1 MMSRT
6 PDARARDNQTR
17 KIQENITNVEKHFGE
32 MCQIFAAYVR
42 KTARLRDKADVLV
55 REIGMYADTETPNL
69 KSGLKQFADH
79 LAKVEDYRQA
89 EVERLEAKVIEPLK
103 SYGAVVKRKREDLKA
118 TQSARDREAKQMA
131 QLERTRQR
139 NPSDRQIISQVC
151 PRASH
156 HLTVVQY
163 VLLYV
168 SCISMCSPNQA
179 ESELQRA
186 TMDATRT
193 TRQLEETIDEF
204 EKQKIRDIKKIFG
217 DFVTVEMAFHAK
229 ALEVYTLA
237 YQSIQSVDEEE
248 DLEVFR
254 SLLHP
259 PDYQSRLDIVRANSK
274 TSLDR
279 TGSFMSTSGTL
290 QQQRARQTRREE
302 EEEEDEEDEDES
314 EEEEDDE
321 DEEEDTDDEN

>member
-1 MMSRT
+1 MSRT

-32 MCQIFAAYVR
+32 MCQLFAAYAR
-42 KTARLRDKADVLV
+42 KTARLRDKADLLV
-55 REIGMYADTETPNL
+55 REIGVYADTETPNL
-69 KSGLKQFADH
+69 KKGLKQFADH

-139 NPSDRQIISQVC
+139 NPSDRQIISQ
-151 PRASH
+151 
-156 HLTVVQY
+156 
-163 VLLYV
+163 
-168 SCISMCSPNQA
+168 A

-204 EKQKIRDIKKIFG
+204 EMQKIRDIK
-217 DFVTVEMAFHAK
+217 
-229 ALEVYTLA
+229 
-237 YQSIQSVDEEE
+237 
-248 DLEVFR
+248 VFR
-254 SLLHP
+254 SSLHP

-279 TGSFMSTSGTL
+279 TGSFLSTSGTL
-290 QQQRARQTRREE
+290 QQQRTGNRQTRREE
-302 EEEEDEEDEDES
+302 EEEEDEEDEEES
-314 EEEEDDE
+314 EEE
-321 DEEEDTDDEN
+321 DEEDDTDDEN

>member
-1 MMSRT
+1 MSRT

-32 MCQIFAAYVR
+32 MCQLFAAYVR
-42 KTARLRDKADVLV
+42 KTARLRDKSDVLV
-55 REIGMYADTETPNL
+55 REIGIYADTETPHL
-69 KSGLKQFADH
+69 KRGMKQFAEH
-79 LAKVEDYRQA
+79 LAKIQDYRQA
-89 EVERLEAKVIEPLK
+89 EVERLESKVIEPLK
-103 SYGAVVKRKREDLKA
+103 SYGAVVKRKREDLKT

-139 NPSDRQIISQVC
+139 NPSDRQIISQ
-151 PRASH
+151 
-156 HLTVVQY
+156 
-163 VLLYV
+163 
-168 SCISMCSPNQA
+168 A
-179 ESELQRA
+179 ESDLQRA

-217 DFVTVEMAFHAK
+217 EFVTVEMSFHAK

-254 SLLHP
+254 SSLHQ
-259 PDYQSRLDIVRANSK
+259 PDYHSRLDIVRANSK

-279 TGSFMSTSGTL
+279 TGSFLSTTGTS
-290 QQQRARQTRREE
+290 QQQRASSRQTRREE
-302 EEEEDEEDEDES
+302 EEEEDDEDEDES
-314 EEEEDDE
+314 EEEEDE
-321 DEEEDTDDEN
+321 DEEEDTDDKH